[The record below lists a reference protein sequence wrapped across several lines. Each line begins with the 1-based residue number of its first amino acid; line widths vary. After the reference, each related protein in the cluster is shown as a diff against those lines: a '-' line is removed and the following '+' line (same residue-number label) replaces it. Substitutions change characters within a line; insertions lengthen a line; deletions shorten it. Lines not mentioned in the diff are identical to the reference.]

1 MYRVLGML
9 GSQTA
14 SWKPGAV
21 VRAIITAAAVFGA
34 AITELIALIAKSGWL
49 ELCSGPWLDLVAWYV
64 YGLTR
69 YDATYAEQYVS
80 LTNTGG
86 GDFDWAPG
94 EFVMSHVTTG
104 KTYRNVN
111 AISLRSVGTPQATA
125 QALMRAVESGPFSNA
140 LPGTVTVINVPAAN
154 VTATNSLPFTGLA
167 EETDA
172 ELKIRCYESTAS
184 ISPNGAREVYATIA
198 KNATR
203 TDGTRIGVTRVRIN
217 SSSDNGNVTVVCALA
232 SGALSGPDLARV
244 QELLRA
250 YAEPHCVTVT
260 ALNSDPV
267 NVQVSYEIWA
277 YSDAGLSDA
286 QWTDLVDSKLSSY
299 IASQP
304 IGGNVITQG
313 ATTGY
318 VYISALSSVVGRA
331 RDEICRVV
339 LSSPSVDVA
348 LTYAQVPQYI
358 PASGTV
364 HQVAR

>member
-1 MYRVLGML
+1 MYRVLGLL
-9 GSQTA
+9 GAQTA

-34 AITELIALIAKSGWL
+34 AISELVAAIAKSGWL

-64 YGLTR
+64 YRVTR
-69 YDATYAEQYVS
+69 AEATYAEQYVD
-80 LTNTGG
+80 LTNAGG
-86 GDFDWAPG
+86 GDFDWAPS

-104 KTYRNVN
+104 KTYRNVL

-125 QALMRAVESGPFSNA
+125 RALMRAVESGSGSNA
-140 LPGTVTVINVPAAN
+140 NPGTVTVINVPDSN
-154 VTATNSLPFTGLA
+154 VTATHTAAFIGLD
-167 EETDA
+167 EEDDPQ
-172 ELKIRCYESTAS
+172 LKIRCYESTAS
-184 ISPNGAREVYATIA
+184 ISPNGPREVYATIA

-232 SGALSGPDLARV
+232 SGALSDPDLARV

-260 ALNSDPV
+260 ALNSVPV
-267 NVQVSYEIWA
+267 NVLVSFEIWA
-277 YSDAGLSDA
+277 YSDAGLSDT
-286 QWTDLVDSKLSSY
+286 QWTDLVALKLSSY

-304 IGGNVITQG
+304 IGGNLITQG
-313 ATTGY
+313 ASTGY
-318 VYISALSSVVGRA
+318 VYTSALSGVVKGA
-331 RDEICRVV
+331 REEIFRVM
-339 LSSPSVDVA
+339 LSGPTSDVA
-348 LTYAQVPQYI
+348 LTYAQVPQYV

>member
-1 MYRVLGML
+1 MYRVLGIL
-9 GSQTA
+9 GAQTG

-34 AITELIALIAKSGWL
+34 AITQLIAAIAKSGWL
-49 ELCSGPWLDLVAWYV
+49 ELCEGPWLDLVAWYV

-69 YDATYAEQYVS
+69 NAATYAEQYVS
-80 LTNTGG
+80 LTNAGG

-94 EFVMSHVTTG
+94 EFVMSHVTSG
-104 KTYRNVN
+104 KTYRNVE

-125 QALMRAVESGPFSNA
+125 QALMRAVESGHASNA
-140 LPGTVTVINVPAAN
+140 FAGTVTVINVPAAN
-154 VTATNSLPFTGLA
+154 VTATHAGSFIGLD
-167 EETDA
+167 EESDS

-184 ISPNGAREVYATIA
+184 ISPNGPREVYATIA

-232 SGALSGPDLARV
+232 SGALSEPDLARV

-260 ALNSDPV
+260 ALNSEPV
-267 NVQVSYEIWA
+267 NVQVGYEIWV
-277 YSDAGLSDA
+277 YSDAGLSDT
-286 QWTDLVDSKLSSY
+286 QWTDLVSSKLSSY

-313 ATTGY
+313 SSTGY
-318 VYISALSSVVGRA
+318 VYTSALSGVVKGA
-331 RDEICRVV
+331 RDEIFRVA
-339 LSSPSVDVA
+339 LSSPGADVA
-348 LTYAQVPQYI
+348 LTYAQVPQYV